1 MKQAFDGY
9 QQLQSITMT
18 TLPLAVVT
26 HIFQALADS
35 EADPFTWGAPTDAY
49 RAFFTAVSLVCRAW
63 RDLALPYRRL
73 FYVRPKPKQV
83 TVEEWDREIHE
94 LAKSRIC
101 FRAPGQAGQL
111 LHIERMDLV
120 GPHLQVSKNLSLV
133 FLGGKDQL
141 EALSI

>member
-1 MKQAFDGY
+1 
-9 QQLQSITMT
+9 MT
-18 TLPLAVVT
+18 TLPLDVVT
-26 HIFQALADS
+26 HIFQAVADS
-35 EADPFTWGAPTDAY
+35 EADPFTWWAPTNAY
-49 RAFFTAVSLVCRAW
+49 RSFFAAASLVSRAW

-73 FYVRPKPKQV
+73 IYVKAKPKQV

-111 LHIERMDLV
+111 LHIEIMDLV